1 MKKSKVI
8 ILLSIFILMCI
19 GVINIYNAKYLNVLY
34 KNYYIKQIIWIF
46 LSLIIFYVLQK
57 INLRNIFK
65 ISYIFYIINIILL
78 ILVLII
84 GKEINGTKGWLQI
97 KGFSFQPSET
107 MKIALALFLINI
119 NKVNERKSINILKL
133 ILITFIPSVLVF
145 IEPDTGAVIF
155 YLCILFIMLLSKN
168 IKFKY
173 YVYII
178 LPPLIF
184 FIITIYLYKYKQ
196 DVFQKWLGKNFYY
209 RLNRIFNYKDS
220 YQMDMAITSVYAT
233 SLIKN
238 GFNNMLLY
246 IPEGVTDFI
255 YAYCIGNFGILN
267 FFIINLL
274 FIIIIYNS
282 FDLIKINNDKKTNYL
297 IISFITIFFVN
308 ILINILMNI
317 GLIPIIGI
325 TLPFVSY
332 GGTSILVYFMFLAI
346 IFNLTNKDI

>member
-107 MKIALALFLINI
+107 MKLTLALFLINI

-133 ILITFIPSVLVF
+133 IIITLIPSVLVF

-173 YVYII
+173 YVYIF

-184 FIITIYLYKYKQ
+184 FIITVYLYKYKQ
-196 DVFQKWLGKNFYY
+196 DIFQKWLGKNFYY

-220 YQMDMAITSVYAT
+220 YQMDMAITSVYGT
-233 SLIKN
+233 SIIKN

-255 YAYCIGNFGILN
+255 YAYSIGNFGIWN
-267 FFIINLL
+267 FFFINLL
-274 FIIIIYNS
+274 FIIIIYNL
-282 FDLIKINNDKKTNYL
+282 FNLIKIINDKKTNYL